1 MPKYFFDVANQI
13 IPKRNWNGERW
24 YKIAETRVFFTKEI
38 FWKVI
43 ERWTKEIHLIIP
55 PIERVEIIDDKV
67 VDGDEII
74 EYFYDNKLS
83 AKLQTFVDLGCGNG
97 LLTYIL
103 TSEGYD
109 GIGIDLRKRKI
120 WDLFISKGAK
130 LHVQTLQP
138 NIITFPNH
146 DWIIGNHADELV
158 PWIPIISAKSSKNSK
173 FMVIP
178 CCFYSLSGF
187 KYTFNNKKIT
197 NGKYKAY
204 QEYIKEIIE
213 QCGFTLEY
221 DWLRIPSTKNYAMVG
236 RKRIIKIGGDKK
248 INDDDGEDDIDKSI
262 QNLINSVGYISIRK
276 NE

>member
-1 MPKYFFDVANQI
+1 MENV
-13 IPKRNWNGERW
+13 
-24 YKIAETRVFFTKEI
+24 
-38 FWKVI
+38 
-43 ERWTKEIHLIIP
+43 EIHLIIP

-67 VDGDEII
+67 VDGDEVIR
-74 EYFYDNKLS
+74 
-83 AKLQTFVDLGCGNG
+83 CGNG

-130 LHVQTLQP
+130 LH
-138 NIITFPNH
+138 
-146 DWIIGNHADELV
+146 
-158 PWIPIISAKSSKNSK
+158 
-173 FMVIP
+173 
-178 CCFYSLSGF
+178 GF